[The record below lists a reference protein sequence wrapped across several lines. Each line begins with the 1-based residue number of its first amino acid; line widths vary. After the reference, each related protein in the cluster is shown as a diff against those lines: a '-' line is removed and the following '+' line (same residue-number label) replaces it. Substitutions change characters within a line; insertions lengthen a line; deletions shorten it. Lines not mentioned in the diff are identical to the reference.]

1 MTAIDAFLLFGKIVT
16 HIYVIPKNDILQK
29 KLKMKI
35 ANPLFLL
42 NIFVITT
49 VTTIEVYNIIIVKI
63 VIHEQQQVASLSPII
78 FIPSRA
84 LLSFSSANFPVIQKI
99 GIMNI
104 INMNN
109 GKKLLRP
116 LASRRALFDYIN
128 GFDCIGPNPIYC

>member
-1 MTAIDAFLLFGKIVT
+1 
-16 HIYVIPKNDILQK
+16 
-29 KLKMKI
+29 MKV
-35 ANPLFLL
+35 ANQLFLL

-49 VTTIEVYNIIIVKI
+49 VTTIEVYNIIIV
-63 VIHEQQQVASLSPII
+63 
-78 FIPSRA
+78 
-84 LLSFSSANFPVIQKI
+84 KI

-128 GFDCIGPNPIYC
+128 GFDFIGPNPIYC